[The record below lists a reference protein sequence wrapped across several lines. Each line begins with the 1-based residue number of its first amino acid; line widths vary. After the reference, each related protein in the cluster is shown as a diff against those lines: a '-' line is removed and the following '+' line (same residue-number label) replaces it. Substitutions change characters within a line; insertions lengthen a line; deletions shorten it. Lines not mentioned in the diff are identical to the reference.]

1 VLLGSGGGGPTPRLG
16 PNLGGCAI
24 ERDECPSD
32 LPRRISPEFAE
43 STHEHLLFIGRSADP
58 L

>member
-1 VLLGSGGGGPTPRLG
+1 LLLGDGDAGATPRLG
-16 PNLGGCAI
+16 PNLGRCAV
-24 ERDECPSD
+24 ERDECPRD
-32 LPRRISPEFAE
+32 LARRVSSEFAE